1 MKKFLGII
9 MSIIGVIILGVV
21 ITTLIV
27 SVCWNACMPE
37 LFGLPEISFVQALAL
52 SCLIRVIFPLS
63 SNNSKSN

>member
-1 MKKFLGII
+1 MKNFFGII

-27 SVCWNACMPE
+27 AICWNACMPA

-52 SCLIRVIFPLS
+52 SCLIRAIFPLN

>member
-1 MKKFLGII
+1 MKNFFEII

-27 SVCWNACMPE
+27 SVCWNACVPA

-52 SCLIRVIFPLS
+52 SFLIRVIFPLNS
-63 SNNSKSN
+63 TNSKSN